1 MGWMQP
7 QELAEGGGGAGG
19 GAEGEGEVSRD
30 GEKHVT
36 S

>member
-7 QELAEGGGGAGG
+7 QELAEGGGGEGG
-19 GAEGEGEVSRD
+19 WAEGEGEVSRD